1 MKPGVDKK
9 SHDELDRLT
18 SDWYLDLFV
27 RGLVFFGGI
36 SGIIFI
42 IAIFVFITTEGI
54 GFIADR
60 FTFAEFLVRHY
71 GVQPLRRTQPTVQWP
86 SSLVQRV

>member
-42 IAIFVFITTEGI
+42 IAILTWFCWFGKQGITISVIVTI
-54 GFIADR
+54 LC
-60 FTFAEFLVRHY
+60 T
-71 GVQPLRRTQPTVQWP
+71 
-86 SSLVQRV
+86 